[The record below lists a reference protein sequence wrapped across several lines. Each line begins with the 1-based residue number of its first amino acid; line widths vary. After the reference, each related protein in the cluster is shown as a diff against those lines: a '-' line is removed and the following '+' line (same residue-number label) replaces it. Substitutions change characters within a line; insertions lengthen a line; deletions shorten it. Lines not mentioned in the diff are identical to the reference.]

1 MNDNENQ
8 NPQSEAPQTPPGPIV
23 LGEVDQRELQQL
35 IRLKQ
40 EADTV
45 VSQLG
50 ISRVREYRLLRQL
63 DQFEAATNQAT
74 HAIGQRLG
82 IPQGTAWS
90 ITSEGKAIL
99 VGNPQPQAAPRPNLQ
114 PVSDPVEP
122 EGEVPTP
129 AEDEAASIEQPEE

>member
-1 MNDNENQ
+1 MNDNNNQ
-8 NPQSEAPQTPPGPIV
+8 NPEAPQTPPGPIV
-23 LGEVDQRELQQL
+23 LGEVDAQELQQL

-40 EADTV
+40 EADGV

-74 HAIGQRLG
+74 SAIGQRLG

-90 ITSEGKAIL
+90 ITTDGKAIL
-99 VGNPQPQAAPRPNLQ
+99 VGNPQPQAAQRPNLQ
-114 PVSDPVEP
+114 PVSDPVES
-122 EGEVPTP
+122 EGDVPTP
-129 AEDEAASIEQPEE
+129 AEDEAALINQPEE